1 VAAALGCLRTA
12 AQAESDGLWAAALTL
27 DADGGLAPCALV
39 DPNGLAPALP
49 RWPARLAPEL
59 SAALTRPGARRIAS
73 GEGEWGPLMRACG
86 AGAMVVFPLMADA
99 DVLGVGVLAAAAP
112 EALGNR
118 HVALCRDHGRLLGLA
133 LAGEAAGRR
142 HQQLTA
148 LVERLP
154 TGLVLLDAVGD
165 VITINPA
172 ARQALGVSEVP
183 AGTRF
188 ANLER
193 AVLLQRPDGR
203 PVSANQLPS
212 SCLARGED
220 FSPIETLIVPEGRM
234 GEAYGVSGFALPGP
248 DGEPGGAACVYQ
260 DRGRLW
266 QREAELAALYALT
279 AAAMEADH
287 LECLLE
293 RALGHILSL
302 THLPTGLLL
311 YHGAEHP
318 EPVVSQQ
325 GLPASLVA
333 SAQGFAAELGL
344 HRLYRCLVETELAAS
359 DPAPEAVLR
368 TLLIETLCTW
378 VVLPLRRDRQLVG
391 LLLLGPADYGQLSDE
406 LSRLLVTITN
416 QLLMAIERSQAK
428 VDLEQLVARRTT
440 ELLESHQRLEATVA
454 ELRRMDQFKTNFLS
468 NVSHELRTPLSGIIG
483 YGEFLAEGVYGD
495 LTPDQ
500 GEILNK
506 LVESGYKLMDLIN
519 NLLDLSRIDAGR
531 LTLYKEPIELG
542 VIVEQSIGQVLPK
555 AMQKGIHLDLP
566 AGGTPAVDVDPGRIV
581 QVLVNL
587 LFNAIKFTPDGGTI
601 RVTFQAAGGE
611 VTVAVSDTGIGI
623 PAEHL
628 PLLFVRFS
636 QVDASSTRQFEGTGL
651 GLAICRELIEL
662 HAQRIW
668 VESTPGRGST
678 FYFTLP
684 IWQTEPE
691 PAMEP
696 ASA

>member
-1 VAAALGCLRTA
+1 MVEAALCCLRSA
-12 AQAESDGLWAAALTL
+12 ARSETGALWALALTL
-27 DADGGLAPCALV
+27 DAEGGLALGALA
-39 DPNGLAPALP
+39 DPDGVAPASP

-59 SAALTRPGARRIAS
+59 LAEIVRTGALPVGDADAAWRPI
-73 GEGEWGPLMRACG
+73 MRACG
-86 AGAMVVFPLMADA
+86 AGAMVVFPLAA
-99 DVLGVGVLAAAAP
+99 ESEVLGVGVLAAAAP
-112 EALGNR
+112 GGLGDR
-118 HVALCRDHGRLLGLA
+118 HVDLCRDHGRLLGLA
-133 LAGEAAGRR
+133 LASEAAARR
-142 HQQLTA
+142 HQQLTS

-154 TGLVLLDAVGD
+154 AGLVLLDDVGD
-165 VITINPA
+165 VVAINPA

-183 AGTRF
+183 VGTRF

-212 SCLARGED
+212 SRLARGED
-220 FSPIETLIVPEGRM
+220 FVQLETLIVPEGRM
-234 GEAYGVSGFALPGP
+234 GEAYGVSGFALRGP
-248 DGEPGGAACVYQ
+248 DGSPDGAACVYQ

-293 RALGHILSL
+293 RALGHILNL

-311 YHGAEHP
+311 YHGAERS

-325 GLPASLVA
+325 GLPGALVA
-333 SAQGFAAELGL
+333 SAEAFARGLGL
-344 HRLYRCLVETELAAS
+344 HRLYRCLVETEPVAS
-359 DPAPEAVLR
+359 DPEPESTLR
-368 TLLIETLCTW
+368 AQLVETLCTW

-440 ELLESHQRLEATVA
+440 ELRESHQRLEATVA
-454 ELRRMDQFKTNFLS
+454 ELQRMDQFKTNFLS

-495 LTPDQ
+495 LSPDQ
-500 GEILNK
+500 GEILQK
-506 LVESGYKLMDLIN
+506 LVESSYKLMDLIN

-555 AMQKGIHLDLP
+555 AMQKGIHLDVP
-566 AGGTPAVDVDPGRIV
+566 AGATPTVDVDPGRIV

-587 LFNAIKFTPDGGTI
+587 LYNAIKFTPDGGTI
-601 RVTFQAAGGE
+601 RVTYQAVGGE

-623 PAEHL
+623 PTEHL

-636 QVDASSTRQFEGTGL
+636 QVDASSTRQFDGTGL

-668 VESTPGRGST
+668 VDSTPGRGST

-691 PAMEP
+691 PAIKKG
-696 ASA
+696 

>member
-1 VAAALGCLRTA
+1 MVEAALCCLRA
-12 AQAESDGLWAAALTL
+12 AVPSEAACLWALAWTL
-27 DADGGLAPCALV
+27 GADGGLAPCALA
-39 DPNGLAPALP
+39 DPDGRSPASP

-59 SAALTRPGARRIAS
+59 TALLTRAGAIRVERTDAA
-73 GEGEWGPLMRACG
+73 WGPLMRACG
-86 AGAMVVFPLMADA
+86 AGAMVVFPLATA
-99 DVLGVGVLAAAAP
+99 SGVLGVGVLAAAAP
-112 EALGNR
+112 EELDER
-118 HVALCRDHGRLLGLA
+118 HVALCRHHGRLLGLA
-133 LAGEAAGRR
+133 LESDDAGRR
-142 HQQLTA
+142 HRQLTA

-154 TGLVLLDAVGD
+154 TGLVLLDDAGD
-165 VITINPA
+165 VVTINPA
-172 ARQALGVSEVP
+172 ARQALGASEVP

-212 SCLARGED
+212 SRLARGED
-220 FSPIETLIVPEGRM
+220 FSDLETLIVPEGHM
-234 GEAYGVSGFALPGP
+234 GEAYGVSGFALHGP
-248 DGEPGGAACVYQ
+248 DGEPGAAACVYQ

-311 YHGAEHP
+311 YHGAEQP
-318 EPVVSQQ
+318 APVVSQQ

-333 SAQGFAAELGL
+333 SAHAFAGELGL
-344 HRLYRCLVETELAAS
+344 HRLYRCLVETEPVAS
-359 DPAPEAVLR
+359 DPAPEVMLR
-368 TLLIETLCTW
+368 GLLIETLCTW

-391 LLLLGPADYGQLSDE
+391 LLLLGPADYGQLSDD
-406 LSRLLVTITN
+406 LSQLLVTITN
-416 QLLMAIERSQAK
+416 QLIMAIERSQAK

-495 LTPDQ
+495 LSPDQ

-566 AGGTPAVDVDPGRIV
+566 AGGTPTVDVDPGRIV

-601 RVTFQAAGGE
+601 RVTFQAVGGE

-684 IWQTEPE
+684 IWQPQPE
-691 PAMEP
+691 PAIKKG
-696 ASA
+696 